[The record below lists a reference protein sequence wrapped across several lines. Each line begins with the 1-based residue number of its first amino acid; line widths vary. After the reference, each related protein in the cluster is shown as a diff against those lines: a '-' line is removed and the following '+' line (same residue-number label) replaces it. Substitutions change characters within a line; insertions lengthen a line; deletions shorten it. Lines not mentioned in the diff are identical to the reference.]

1 MLQQV
6 DRLVIEVVDLVVV
19 QRAWRL
25 AALIARV
32 AAVRRRVVS
41 HHFRQ
46 DGSTD
51 TDTKLVELVL
61 FLRQVKRVQL
71 KPEIERHQS
80 KLLETFSKQEK
91 PQKVF
96 RCCLSYQLIDDGH
109 NAHQHPSGHSQKT
122 SRTEETTMQVST
134 YHFHFYIYHRLSDD
148 KDFVK

>member
-19 QRAWRL
+19 QRARRL

-32 AAVRRRVVS
+32 AAVRRGIVS

-51 TDTKLVELVL
+51 TDTKLVELLL

-71 KPEIERHQS
+71 KPEMERHQS
-80 KLLETFSKQEK
+80 KLLENFQQTREAAKSVSLLFI
-91 PQKVF
+91 
-96 RCCLSYQLIDDGH
+96 LSID
-109 NAHQHPSGHSQKT
+109 
-122 SRTEETTMQVST
+122 R
-134 YHFHFYIYHRLSDD
+134 
-148 KDFVK
+148 